1 MRVFEVGEK
10 LYFVA
15 QEFDIVCKAVKTPC
29 RVTKKCD
36 GYYLATEIC
45 TDHPQ
50 TFVIDEDTDYLFERA
65 QKGIGK

>member
-15 QEFDIVCKAVKTPC
+15 QEFDMVCKAVKTPC

-36 GYYLATEIC
+36 GYYLATEIS

-65 QKGIGK
+65 